1 MPRRKSAAY
10 MSAGEQIAGTVLFVI
25 YLLVLPFVTTPL
37 FRLIG
42 GLLGVTISTGL
53 QNILY
58 YYILFAATVIIFH
71 GFLGRTSRHFAEN
84 LGGACKFM
92 AIGLVAL
99 YGLNELVYRLT
110 RLVVSNQTNLND
122 TTISAQI
129 EDAPHM
135 TLLIVIFLAPFVE
148 EVLFRGLVFGN
159 LRRKSAA
166 VGYLVSC
173 LLFALLHVWQFAVV
187 NRDITYFLLMLQ
199 YLVPGLVLAWVY
211 DRTGT
216 LWTSIG
222 LHAAANALSD
232 VYAMG
237 GEPRLAMNLLA
248 FPSCLPVEAVGDIL
262 AGGADKVA
270 EAGAVIAGGHSI
282 EDQEPKY
289 GLCVTGFAH
298 PDAILTNSGA
308 KEGDVLLL
316 TKPIGIGIL
325 TSAMKADLC
334 SKESTELAMRLM
346 TTLNKNGR
354 DAMVKYRV
362 HACTDV
368 TGFALMGHLLEMAQG
383 SDLRAEVEV
392 SAVDLIPEALE
403 FARMGVLPAGMYR
416 NRTFAEQWVDAG
428 QTEIA
433 VQDMLYDPQT
443 SGGLLMAVDPADADA
458 LLAELKGTVPSAQ
471 RVGVMRRYEGGARI
485 VLH

>member
-110 RLVVSNQTNLND
+110 RLVVS
-122 TTISAQI
+122 
-129 EDAPHM
+129 
-135 TLLIVIFLAPFVE
+135 
-148 EVLFRGLVFGN
+148 LF
-159 LRRKSAA
+159 
-166 VGYLVSC
+166 SC

-222 LHAAANALSD
+222 LHAAANALS
-232 VYAMG
+232 AWT
-237 GEPRLAMNLLA
+237 L
-248 FPSCLPVEAVGDIL
+248 
-262 AGGADKVA
+262 VA
-270 EAGAVIAGGHSI
+270 
-282 EDQEPKY
+282 
-289 GLCVTGFAH
+289 
-298 PDAILTNSGA
+298 
-308 KEGDVLLL
+308 
-316 TKPIGIGIL
+316 
-325 TSAMKADLC
+325 
-334 SKESTELAMRLM
+334 
-346 TTLNKNGR
+346 
-354 DAMVKYRV
+354 
-362 HACTDV
+362 
-368 TGFALMGHLLEMAQG
+368 
-383 SDLRAEVEV
+383 
-392 SAVDLIPEALE
+392 
-403 FARMGVLPAGMYR
+403 
-416 NRTFAEQWVDAG
+416 
-428 QTEIA
+428 
-433 VQDMLYDPQT
+433 
-443 SGGLLMAVDPADADA
+443 
-458 LLAELKGTVPSAQ
+458 
-471 RVGVMRRYEGGARI
+471 
-485 VLH
+485 

>member
-92 AIGLVAL
+92 AIG
-99 YGLNELVYRLT
+99 
-110 RLVVSNQTNLND
+110 LVVSNQTNLND

-222 LHAAANALSD
+222 LHAAANALS
-232 VYAMG
+232 AWT
-237 GEPRLAMNLLA
+237 L
-248 FPSCLPVEAVGDIL
+248 
-262 AGGADKVA
+262 VA
-270 EAGAVIAGGHSI
+270 
-282 EDQEPKY
+282 
-289 GLCVTGFAH
+289 
-298 PDAILTNSGA
+298 
-308 KEGDVLLL
+308 
-316 TKPIGIGIL
+316 
-325 TSAMKADLC
+325 
-334 SKESTELAMRLM
+334 
-346 TTLNKNGR
+346 
-354 DAMVKYRV
+354 
-362 HACTDV
+362 
-368 TGFALMGHLLEMAQG
+368 
-383 SDLRAEVEV
+383 
-392 SAVDLIPEALE
+392 
-403 FARMGVLPAGMYR
+403 
-416 NRTFAEQWVDAG
+416 
-428 QTEIA
+428 
-433 VQDMLYDPQT
+433 
-443 SGGLLMAVDPADADA
+443 
-458 LLAELKGTVPSAQ
+458 
-471 RVGVMRRYEGGARI
+471 
-485 VLH
+485 